1 MGLTPP
7 HVRVL
12 SWLGACTLAALAVL
26 ALRHALPPPFDDD
39 ADAAPVAFVALDLP
53 RPQPRPRTAPVAN
66 TTDRSAVATAP
77 AASGIELRLW
87 TYGARGEIVF
97 ADAEQLGRCIEARR
111 RRREASDCPG
121 AEETA
126 VMRFD
131 PAARRGIRIDP
142 PHYRSGG

>member
-1 MGLTPP
+1 MGVTPP

-12 SWLGACTLAALAVL
+12 SWLSACALAALAAL
-26 ALRHALPPPFDDD
+26 ALQRALPPVLDDGVE
-39 ADAAPVAFVALDLP
+39 PLPIAFATLDLP
-53 RPQPRPRTAPVAN
+53 RPPQREHSPRVAN
-66 TTDRSAVATAP
+66 TTDPSATITAP
-77 AASGIELRLW
+77 AASGVELRLW

-97 ADAEQLGRCIEARR
+97 ADAEQFDRCIEARR

-126 VMRFD
+126 VMTFD

-142 PHYRSGG
+142 PRYRGGG